1 MCCNP
6 AVPGAAEN
14 LYRGEAGRAYQQ
26 QKRAV
31 PPEAFPWVARL
42 RAEKF
47 QSHIQPTDTV
57 LELGAG
63 LGWNLAEL
71 HCARR
76 IATDLED
83 HLPPNLKSGGIEF
96 LPNTTSLPPQSIDA
110 LICHHVLEHVPDPPA
125 MLAECARLLRPAGRL
140 ILHVPF
146 EKETRYRR
154 FDPAEPNH
162 HLYSWNVQTLGNLL
176 TISNFQIDRIA
187 LQKFGYDRAAA
198 SDALRFGLGENGFQI
213 LRNLALTLKPAFEI
227 AAVARKK
234 SG

>member
-1 MCCNP
+1 MCCNHS
-6 AVPGAAEN
+6 VPGAAEN
-14 LYRGEAGRAYQQ
+14 FYRGEAGRAYQQ

-31 PPEAFPWVARL
+31 PAEAFPWVARL
-42 RAEKF
+42 RAKKF
-47 QSHIQPTDTV
+47 QPHIRPTDTV

-71 HCARR
+71 RCARR

-83 HLPPNLKSGGIEF
+83 HLPQNLKTNGIKFIPASGA
-96 LPNTTSLPPQSIDA
+96 LPAESIDA

-125 MLAECARLLRPAGRL
+125 MLAECARLLRPTGRL
-140 ILHVPF
+140 LLNVPF
-146 EKETRYRR
+146 ERESRYRH
-154 FDPAEPNH
+154 FNPHEPNH

-176 TISNFQIDRIA
+176 TISNFQLDQIA

-198 SDALRFGLGENGFQI
+198 SLSLRLNLGESGFHLFRQ
-213 LRNLALTLKPAFEI
+213 LALLIKPAFEI
-227 AAVARKK
+227 VALAGKK